1 MLRLR
6 SSILAHLLSSSPT
19 ASPASTLHRL
29 ISAAAPAIP
38 PNPSGFAVEEYLVST
53 CGLTQA
59 QAVKASAKISHLKSP
74 AKPDAVLA
82 FLTGLG
88 LSGADVA
95 ALVAKD
101 PRFLCA
107 GVERVLAPNIAA
119 LTAPG
124 YRVPSSRASSRSAA
138 PNSVTEPWQV
148 TTFTC
153 IVVLQH
159 SHV

>member
-6 SSILAHLLSSSPT
+6 SSILAHLLSSSPA
-19 ASPASTLHRL
+19 ASPASPLHRL
-29 ISAAAPAIP
+29 ISAAVPAIP

-53 CGLTQA
+53 CGLTQVH
-59 QAVKASAKISHLKSP
+59 AVKASTKLSHLKSP

-82 FLTGLG
+82 FLAGLG

-107 GVERVLAPNIAA
+107 NVERVLAPNVAKATAGVIVIRDRCPLARPPQFCHRAMASYHIYAA
-119 LTAPG
+119 L
-124 YRVPSSRASSRSAA
+124 
-138 PNSVTEPWQV
+138 
-148 TTFTC
+148 
-153 IVVLQH
+153 
-159 SHV
+159 